1 MKITHLTAQNFL
13 GARAVDLAITEPVT
27 LFAGKN
33 GAGKSSIQEAIRHA
47 LGGESCRVS
56 LKKDFKSLVT
66 DGADGGY
73 ATVATDAGEF
83 SIVLPSGKGAHY
95 DSPALPFVLDPARF
109 ARLDANDRR
118 TFLFGLMGVSASG
131 PAIIK
136 RLEARGCDMAKADQ
150 IKPLLRAGFPEAAK
164 EAQAKARDAKAAWK
178 ATTGGDTWGKD
189 KAGSWKA
196 PVPDE
201 SYGIA
206 DIKLAEGLIA
216 ETDAEIEQV
225 NQQIGEQ
232 RAASKQR
239 VDAEARA
246 ETLKPKVARLQSIRD
261 KLARDESELSEWSAK
276 LAELPPP
283 GGAQPK
289 LLGCPCC
296 AAALQLLPSGAL
308 AEYETAK
315 HGPVS
320 MEIEA
325 KRKQQQ
331 DAVDL
336 FSRSV
341 ANDKR
346 DLAEAERA
354 AADLAAIETTLAGL
368 AAAVGTVAL
377 ETRLDGLK
385 ADHKARAATLAYMF
399 EANKLLQAAVA
410 KTRQAAEH
418 HADVLA
424 WLLIA
429 DAFAPDGIPAELL
442 AEALEP
448 INTLLIDTAA
458 MVDWAP
464 PIIHHDMSIE
474 VCMDIEA
481 SDGEGWR
488 SYALLSESEKWRTDA
503 LIGAVIAGIS
513 GLRLLVLDRFDVLD
527 NQGREDLIYL
537 LDGLVEI
544 EEMDTALIFGTLKAL
559 PAGLP
564 ESVGAVWIEGGVAGE
579 IREAA

>member
-1 MKITHLTAQNFL
+1 MKITHLTVANFL
-13 GARAVDLAITEPVT
+13 GARAVDLAIATPVT
-27 LFAGKN
+27 LIAGKN

-56 LKKDFKSLVT
+56 LKKDFKALIT

-73 ATVATDAGEF
+73 ATVTTDATEF
-83 SIVLPSGKGAHY
+83 SVVLPSGKGPHHPDA
-95 DSPALPFVLDPARF
+95 DLPLSALQCVTDPHRF
-109 ARLDANDRR
+109 AAWSANDRR
-118 TFLFGLMGVSASG
+118 TFLFNLMGVSTDG
-131 PAIIK
+131 PSVGK
-136 RLEARGCDMAKADQ
+136 RLKARGCDMAKADQ

-178 ATTGGDTWGKD
+178 VTTGGDTWGKD

-232 RAASKQR
+232 RAAGRQR
-239 VDAEARA
+239 VEAEARA

-261 KLARDESELSEWSAK
+261 KLARDESELAEWSAK

-296 AAALQLLPSGAL
+296 AAALQLMPDGSL

-315 HGPVS
+315 HGPVD

-336 FSRSV
+336 FARSV

-354 AADLAAIETTLAGL
+354 AAELAAIEKTLAGL
-368 AAAVGTVAL
+368 PAGLHVTLDV
-377 ETRLDGLK
+377 RLDNLK
-385 ADHKARAATLAYMF
+385 ADRKARAATLHDMF
-399 EANKLLQAAVA
+399 EANKTLQAAVA

-442 AEALEP
+442 AEALSP
-448 INTLLIDTAA
+448 INDNLAHAAGESEWARVEITA
-458 MVDWAP
+458 
-464 PIIHHDMSIE
+464 DMEIRQALHE
-474 VCMDIEA
+474 
-481 SDGEGWR
+481 R
-488 SYALLSESEKWRTDA
+488 PYALLSESEKWRADA
-503 LIGAVIAGIS
+503 MIAAAIAEIS
-513 GLRLLVLDRFDVLD
+513 GLRILMLDRFDVLD
-527 NQGREDLIYL
+527 GKGREDAIYW
-537 LDGLVEI
+537 LDGLAQDGAI
-544 EEMDTALIFGTLKAL
+544 DTALIFGTLKAL

-564 ESVGAVWIEGGVAGE
+564 ESIGAAWIEGGVAGE

>member
-1 MKITHLTAQNFL
+1 MKITHLTVANFL
-13 GARAVDLAITEPVT
+13 GARAVDLAIATPVT
-27 LFAGKN
+27 LIAGKN

-56 LKKDFKSLVT
+56 LKKDFKALIT

-73 ATVATDAGEF
+73 ATVTTDATEF
-83 SIVLPSGKGAHY
+83 SVVLPSGKGPHHPDA
-95 DSPALPFVLDPARF
+95 DLPLSALQCVTDPHRF
-109 ARLDANDRR
+109 AAWSANDRR
-118 TFLFGLMGVSASG
+118 TFLFNLMGVSTDG
-131 PAIIK
+131 PSVGK
-136 RLEARGCDMAKADQ
+136 RLKARGCDMAKADQ

-424 WLLIA
+424 WLVIA

-442 AEALEP
+442 AEALAP
-448 INTLLIDTAA
+448 INDKLTHAAGESEWARIEITA
-458 MVDWAP
+458 
-464 PIIHHDMSIE
+464 DMEIRQALHE
-474 VCMDIEA
+474 
-481 SDGEGWR
+481 R
-488 SYALLSESEKWRTDA
+488 PYALLSESEKWRADA
-503 LIGAVIAGIS
+503 MIAAAIAEIS

-527 NQGREDLIYL
+527 GKGREDLLYW
-537 LDGLVEI
+537 LDGLTVSGAI
-544 EEMDTALIFGTLKAL
+544 DTALIFGTLKAL

-564 ESVGAVWIEGGVAGE
+564 ESIGAVWIEGGVAGE